1 MNTLKA
7 EKRSMDVKAKKLR
20 REGYVVGNVFGR
32 EIEGSIP
39 VKMPRGEV
47 EKFLKVDGKG
57 SQIMLDIEGTQ
68 YDVLIKDIAY
78 NPIAGGIDE
87 MDFQALV
94 SNEMVHSVAE
104 MVFENHEKILSGVFQ
119 VDLEEIAYKAYPSA
133 IVDKV
138 RIDVGDM
145 KVGDVIRVKDLPLA
159 ADKDVHITTDL
170 EAVVASVVAVHNAPE
185 AEEEETEEAEAETK

>member
-87 MDFQALV
+87 IDFQALV

-185 AEEEETEEAEAETK
+185 AEEETEEAEAETK

>member
-68 YDVLIKDIAY
+68 YDVQIKDIAY

-185 AEEEETEEAEAETK
+185 AEEETEEAEAETK

>member
-7 EKRSMDVKAKKLR
+7 EKRTMDVKAKKLR

-185 AEEEETEEAEAETK
+185 AEEETEEAEAETK

>member
-138 RIDVGDM
+138 RLDVGDM

-185 AEEEETEEAEAETK
+185 AEEETEEAEAETK

>member
-1 MNTLKA
+1 MTTLRVQRRNM
-7 EKRSMDVKAKKLR
+7 ETKAKKLR

-87 MDFQALV
+87 IDFQALV

-119 VDLEEIAYKAYPSA
+119 VDLEEIAYKALPEA
-133 IVDKV
+133 LVETVEVDLSGLKP
-138 RIDVGDM
+138 
-145 KVGDVIRVKDLPLA
+145 GDVVKVKDLAIA
-159 ADKDVHITTDL
+159 ADKDVVLSTDPDT
-170 EAVVASVVAVHNAPE
+170 VVVTVTVPHNAPIPE
-185 AEEEETEEAEAETK
+185 AEDADEEAAEK

>member
-87 MDFQALV
+87 IDFQALV

-170 EAVVASVVAVHNAPE
+170 EAVVASVVAVHNVPE
-185 AEEEETEEAEAETK
+185 AEEETEEAEAETK

>member
-185 AEEEETEEAEAETK
+185 AEEETEEAEAETK

>member
-87 MDFQALV
+87 IDFQALV

-104 MVFENHEKILSGVFQ
+104 VVFENHEKILSGVFQ

-185 AEEEETEEAEAETK
+185 AEEETEEAEAETK